1 MNKYHIFFCFLDKDG
16 RIERDKYEQEKYYSE
31 VIEALSETEA
41 LEKFYKNFEIRPEV
55 VDIVREK

>member
-16 RIERDKYEQEKYYSE
+16 RIEQDEYEQEKYYSE